1 MKILFSSISGYGHIY
16 PLVPLAVA
24 ALKAG
29 HDVIYATDERFH
41 PFLQGLG
48 FRTVPVGMSVRE
60 AFDTVFAGK
69 DGEIGELQRQE
80 WLEPAVRVFN
90 EVLPRRFA
98 ADLLPVL
105 RAERPDLVVYEVG
118 NPGAGLAAHHLGIPA
133 VCHSFGR
140 GGAVDRDRRQ
150 GGMELLRTVAA
161 ELGVELSEEKYL
173 LGDRY
178 LDICPPSLQDTS
190 VLARPERVPLRP
202 VQFSESGELPSVV
215 LAERKRPLVYLTMG
229 TVVGTSPAL
238 RAAIDGLSRLDVEVV
253 AAAAGPKMS
262 VAELGVL
269 PGNVHLERWV
279 PQAELL
285 PLVDLVVH
293 HGGSGTTIGAAGAG
307 VPQLL
312 LPVESDM
319 FLNAG
324 AVSDAGA
331 GRQLLPEGV
340 DGEGDR
346 RRSDVV
352 SAEVIAEAAAGL
364 LVDADVRQA
373 AKAIAEEIAAM
384 PSPEEVVKGLVSGV
398 AG

>member
-1 MKILFSSISGYGHIY
+1 
-16 PLVPLAVA
+16 
-24 ALKAG
+24 
-29 HDVIYATDERFH
+29 
-41 PFLQGLG
+41 
-48 FRTVPVGMSVRE
+48 
-60 AFDTVFAGK
+60 
-69 DGEIGELQRQE
+69 
-80 WLEPAVRVFN
+80 
-90 EVLPRRFA
+90 
-98 ADLLPVL
+98 
-105 RAERPDLVVYEVG
+105 
-118 NPGAGLAAHHLGIPA
+118 
-133 VCHSFGR
+133 
-140 GGAVDRDRRQ
+140 
-150 GGMELLRTVAA
+150 
-161 ELGVELSEEKYL
+161 
-173 LGDRY
+173 
-178 LDICPPSLQDTS
+178 
-190 VLARPERVPLRP
+190 
-202 VQFSESGELPSVV
+202 
-215 LAERKRPLVYLTMG
+215 MG

-238 RAAIDGLSRLDVEVV
+238 RAAIDGLSALDVEVV
-253 AAAAGPKMS
+253 VAAAGPKMS
-262 VAELGVL
+262 VAELGGL

-352 SAEVIAEAAAGL
+352 SASVIAEAAAGL
-364 LVDADVRQA
+364 LTDPDVRQA

-384 PSPEEVVKGLVSGV
+384 PSPEEVAKGLVSGN